1 MGQREG
7 LVQWL
12 LVVMVVAVVCVA
24 GVEGRTLLSA
34 KDHRYKMHD
43 SVPLF
48 ANKVGPFH
56 NPSETYQYY
65 DLPFCKPDHFVHK
78 SEDLGEVLEGDR
90 MVNTRYNITFMVDKA
105 VENLC
110 TVTLTPAD
118 VIKFKRAVEHDYY
131 FQMFFDDLPLWGFV
145 GKMKE
150 TENREP
156 RYMLYTHIHF
166 EVMYNGD
173 RVIEVAVRT
182 YPNEAVDISEEK
194 DTEVKFTYS
203 AQWDRTAVTFEK
215 RMEKYQKHSF
225 LPEHLEIHWFSIIN
239 SCVTVLLLTGFLTTI
254 FMRVL
259 KNDFIKYTNEDE
271 EEHEETGWKYIHGDV
286 FRFPPYPNLFSAVI
300 GSGTQLLVLVFFI
313 FGLSLVG
320 VFYPYNRGALNTAC
334 LVIYALTAGISGYVS
349 AHLYR
354 QMGGENWVRNL
365 LLTGSLFSGPLF
377 LVFCINNTVAI
388 GYRSTQALPDRKSVV

>member
-1 MGQREG
+1 
-7 LVQWL
+7 
-12 LVVMVVAVVCVA
+12 
-24 GVEGRTLLSA
+24 
-34 KDHRYKMHD
+34 
-43 SVPLF
+43 
-48 ANKVGPFH
+48 
-56 NPSETYQYY
+56 
-65 DLPFCKPDHFVHK
+65 
-78 SEDLGEVLEGDR
+78 
-90 MVNTRYNITFMVDKA
+90 
-105 VENLC
+105 
-110 TVTLTPAD
+110 
-118 VIKFKRAVEHDYY
+118 
-131 FQMFFDDLPLWGFV
+131 MFFDDLPLWGFV

-259 KNDFIKYTNEDE
+259 KNDFIKYDICTPFL
-271 EEHEETGWKYIHGDV
+271 TSIWCYSRI
-286 FRFPPYPNLFSAVI
+286 
-300 GSGTQLLVLVFFI
+300 FI
-313 FGLSLVG
+313 
-320 VFYPYNRGALNTAC
+320 N
-334 LVIYALTAGISGYVS
+334 
-349 AHLYR
+349 
-354 QMGGENWVRNL
+354 
-365 LLTGSLFSGPLF
+365 
-377 LVFCINNTVAI
+377 
-388 GYRSTQALPDRKSVV
+388 